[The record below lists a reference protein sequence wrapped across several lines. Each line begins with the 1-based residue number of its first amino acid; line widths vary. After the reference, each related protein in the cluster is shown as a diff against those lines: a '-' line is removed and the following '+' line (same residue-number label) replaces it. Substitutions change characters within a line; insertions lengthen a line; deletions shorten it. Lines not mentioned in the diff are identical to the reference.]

1 MDPRRLTRQ
10 SDDPTLQM
18 NSLIPTAFGS
28 LYIGEGVVAH
38 GVAIVPAQALING
51 KFHGTIDASDIQI
64 QARGIVSGTT
74 KAEFISVDGQINDI
88 VQATNTLT
96 IGNNGAVSGDI
107 SYGSLEIAKGGE
119 LIGSLTQI

>member
-1 MDPRRLTRQ
+1 
-10 SDDPTLQM
+10 M
-18 NSLIPTAFGS
+18 NNPIPTSFGA
-28 LYIGEGVVAH
+28 LYVGEGVFAQ
-38 GVAIVPAQALING
+38 GAATVPGQAVING
-51 KFHGTIDASDIQI
+51 KFKGAINASDIQI

-74 KAEFISVDGQINDI
+74 KAEFISVVGKINDS

-96 IGNNGAVSGDI
+96 IGNTGAVSGDI

>member
-1 MDPRRLTRQ
+1 
-10 SDDPTLQM
+10 M

-64 QARGIVSGTT
+64 QAMGIVSGTT

>member
-1 MDPRRLTRQ
+1 MDPRQLTQPR
-10 SDDPTLQM
+10 DAHTIQM
-18 NSLIPTAFGS
+18 NNPISTSFGA
-28 LYIGEGVVAH
+28 LYVGEGVLAQ
-38 GVAIVPAQALING
+38 GVAIVPGQAVING
-51 KFHGTIDASDIQI
+51 QFNGAIDASDIQI

-74 KAEFISVDGQINDI
+74 KAEFISVGGKINDS

>member
-1 MDPRRLTRQ
+1 
-10 SDDPTLQM
+10 
-18 NSLIPTAFGS
+18 
-28 LYIGEGVVAH
+28 
-38 GVAIVPAQALING
+38 
-51 KFHGTIDASDIQI
+51 
-64 QARGIVSGTT
+64 
-74 KAEFISVDGQINDI
+74 VDGKKNDS